1 MTPPI
6 SSPHNER
13 LRWLRRLLGDRRLR
27 RREGVWVAEGLRL
40 AEEVCAAGREV
51 FLWAVEEGWEGG
63 GERAAALLAAV
74 TGRGDPVVRVR
85 RGVLREMTTTET
97 PQGVLA
103 AFAAPRWEP
112 GDLRAVE
119 GPVVLLDRLQDPG
132 NLGTIARVAEGAGA
146 AGLALTPGTAD
157 PGNPKALRASAGAL
171 LRLPAVRVE
180 SPPGFLESVGLP
192 VLTTSG
198 AGGTPY
204 DCAQLGR
211 PFVLLL
217 GQEGAGVSAELAG
230 RADGRITI
238 PMAGGLESLNVAS
251 ACAVILYE
259 AARQRRTAAAG

>member
-1 MTPPI
+1 MTRPI
-6 SSPHNER
+6 SSPRNER
-13 LRWLRRLLGDRRLR
+13 LRWLRRLLGDRRQR

-40 AEEVCAAGREV
+40 AEEVCAAGGEV
-51 FLWAVEEGWEGG
+51 FLWAVEESWEAGD
-63 GERAAALLAAV
+63 ERAAALLAAV
-74 TGRGDPVVRVR
+74 TGRGDPVVRVQ
-85 RGVLREMTTTET
+85 RGVLRELATTET

-103 AFAAPRWEP
+103 AFAAPRWQLD
-112 GDLRAVE
+112 DLRSAR

-171 LRLPAVRVE
+171 LRLPVVRVA
-180 SPPGFLESVGLP
+180 SPPQFLESVGLP

-204 DCAQLGR
+204 DSAPLGR

-217 GQEGAGVSAELAG
+217 GQEGGGVSTELAAV
-230 RADGRITI
+230 ADARITI

-259 AARQRRTAAAG
+259 AARQRRAAGAG